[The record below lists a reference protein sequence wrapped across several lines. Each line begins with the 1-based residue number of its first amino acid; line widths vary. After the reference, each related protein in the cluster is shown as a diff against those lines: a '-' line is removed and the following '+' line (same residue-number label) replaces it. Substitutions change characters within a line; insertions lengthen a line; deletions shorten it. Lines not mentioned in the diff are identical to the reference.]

1 MKTIVSTEFESENYV
16 AVKENRLVDF
26 FYESK
31 EDQSLVNNVYL
42 GEIKN
47 ILAEIQAAF
56 IDLGTDG
63 KAFLHISDLK
73 KSKKEQR
80 IEELFKTGDKFI
92 VQIKKDAVADK
103 KPKVSDYITL
113 TGNYL
118 ILTNQ
123 GQQLGVSKKIKH
135 RKERKR
141 LKDILR
147 PLINEELGVIIR
159 TRALKKSQKLLEKE
173 FEALASK
180 WQQIK
185 AKAANSNRATRI
197 YQSDSLIE
205 RVFKKEA
212 GRNLAKVVVDS
223 KESYKHLKEIADSF
237 NTTLSKKIEYYS
249 GAQPI
254 FKEYDLGDDIK
265 TALKRKVS
273 LSSGGYIVFDNTEA
287 MTVVDVNTGQNVI
300 KGKFSD
306 VIYQTNYQA
315 GREIIR
321 QLKLRNIGGIIVI
334 DFIDMKRKKDQK
346 KLIKILKKE
355 LAKDSRKSSVL
366 GMTNLGLVE
375 ITREKRGLSLKK
387 QLTKECSSCLGV
399 GQVLKEK
406 AKARLDL

>member
-1 MKTIVSTEFESENYV
+1 MKKIVSAEFESENYV
-16 AVKENRLVDF
+16 AVKENRLVNF
-26 FYESK
+26 FYETK
-31 EDQSLVNNVYL
+31 RNQSLVNNIYL
-42 GEIKN
+42 GKIRN
-47 ILAEIQAAF
+47 VLAEIQAAF
-56 IDLGTDG
+56 VDLGSDG
-63 KAFLHISDLK
+63 KGFLHISDLK
-73 KSKKEQR
+73 KRKKAQQ
-80 IEELFKTGDKFI
+80 IEDVFKTGDKLI

-103 KPKVSDYITL
+103 KPKVSDYIAL

-123 GQQLGVSKKIKH
+123 GQQLGVSKKIKR
-135 RKERKR
+135 RKERRR

-147 PLINEELGVIIR
+147 PLLNEEIGVIIR
-159 TRALKKSQKLLEKE
+159 TRALKKSQKILEKE
-173 FEALASK
+173 FKALVNK

-185 AKAANSNRATRI
+185 VKAANSNRATRI

-205 RVFKKEA
+205 RIFKKEA
-212 GRNLAKVVVDS
+212 GRDLAKVVVDS

-237 NTTLSKKIEYYS
+237 NASLSKKIEYYS
-249 GAQPI
+249 GSQSI
-254 FKEYDLGDDIK
+254 FKEYNLSDDIK

-273 LSSGGYIVFDNTEA
+273 LSSGGYIVFDDTEA
-287 MTVVDVNTGQNVI
+287 MTVVDVNTGQSVI

-315 GREIIR
+315 AREIIR

-334 DFIDMKRKKDQK
+334 DFIDMKRKNDQK

-387 QLTKECSSCLGV
+387 QLTKDCSSCLGA
-399 GQVLKEK
+399 GRLLEEK

>member
-1 MKTIVSTEFESENYV
+1 MKKIVSAEFESENYV
-16 AVKENRLVDF
+16 AIKENRLVDF
-26 FYESK
+26 FYETK
-31 EDQSLVNNVYL
+31 ENQSLVNNIYL
-42 GEIKN
+42 GEVKN

-56 IDLGTDG
+56 IDLGADG
-63 KAFLHISDLK
+63 KGFLHISDLK

-80 IEELFKTGDKFI
+80 IEEIFKTGDKLI

-103 KPKVSDYITL
+103 KPKVSDYIAL

-118 ILTNQ
+118 ILTNL
-123 GQQLGVSKKIKH
+123 GQQLGVSKKIKR
-135 RKERKR
+135 RKERRR

-147 PLINEELGVIIR
+147 PLLNEELGVIVR
-159 TRALKKSQKLLEKE
+159 TRALKKSEKVLEKE
-173 FEALASK
+173 FKVLANK
-180 WQQIK
+180 WQKIK
-185 AKAANSNRATRI
+185 SKAENSNQATRI

-205 RVFKKEA
+205 RIFKKEA
-212 GRNLAKVVVDS
+212 GRDLAKVVVDS
-223 KESYKHLKEIADSF
+223 KESYNHLKDIADSF
-237 NTTLSKKIEYYS
+237 NTSLSKKIEYYS
-249 GAQPI
+249 GSQFI

-273 LSSGGYIVFDNTEA
+273 LSSGGYIVFDDTEA

-300 KGKFSD
+300 KGTFSD

-315 GREIIR
+315 AREIIR

-387 QLTKECSSCLGV
+387 QLTKSCSTCLGA
-399 GQVLKEK
+399 GELLKEK